1 MIDKTETIILDQSSI
16 IVNSNRIFP
25 RIDSLFLLRAISGQ
39 IKCILRHDE
48 GLFQISKSGKVDTR
62 TTKCPITRHV
72 MTYNNSSLT
81 FLNLRKFSSSQN
93 NEIEIL

>member
-1 MIDKTETIILDQSSI
+1 MIDKTDTIILDQSSI

-25 RIDSLFLLRAISGQ
+25 RIDSLFLLRAILS
-39 IKCILRHDE
+39 
-48 GLFQISKSGKVDTR
+48 QISKSGKVDTR
-62 TTKCPITRHV
+62 TTKGPITRHV

-93 NEIEIL
+93 NKIEIL